1 MNRLDIFLLLFTALY
16 VLITA
21 TTVGVMSKNTQD
33 ILIMVTHALAFPMII
48 LLQKTQWILWV
59 VIIGVVC
66 SLLYHLCIIIDYGQ
80 EYTGPL
86 DIAFANLTLL
96 LVSTVIIFEKFPE
109 WILSVIIF
117 MVVLLSDF
125 WQYDLV
131 AQMFGGTIV
140 IAQVAF
146 VIKKVIDND
155 KKRNILFLGISLL
168 IGFGGI
174 AAFQIYP
181 DHQDKYYAAVHSI
194 WHVCSYVAMYFGL
207 RSITAEYNRIPRVE
221 FETEVSFGKLSV
233 Y

>member
-1 MNRLDIFLLLFTALY
+1 MNRLDIFLLIFTALY
-16 VLITA
+16 VLITLS
-21 TTVGVMSKNTQD
+21 TLGVMSKNIQD
-33 ILIMVTHALAFPMII
+33 ILIIVTHALAAPMII
-48 LLQKTQWILWV
+48 ILQKTPWIFWTV
-59 VIIGVVC
+59 VIGVIFSV
-66 SLLYHLCIIIDYGQ
+66 LYHLCIIIDYGQ

-117 MVVLLSDF
+117 MVVLLSDL
-125 WQYDLV
+125 WQYDVV
-131 AQMFGGTIV
+131 AQVFGGTIV

-146 VIKKVIDND
+146 VIKKAIDND
-155 KKRNILFLGISLL
+155 EKRNILFLGISLL

-181 DHQDKYYAAVHSI
+181 DHQDKYYAAIHSI

-207 RSITAEYNRIPRVE
+207 RSIKKDEPRVPRIA
-221 FETEVSFGKLSV
+221 FETEISFGKVAL